1 MGSIKTKE
9 DFSNSPEEDD
19 DNIDEIIDELELDES

>member
-9 DFSNSPEEDD
+9 EFSKNPEEEDD
-19 DNIDEIIDELELDES
+19 IEEIIEELELDES